1 MPGPLQADKEGG
13 TVVVDDL
20 RFEIQ
25 EEEAQVRPRIKVIGV
40 GGAGSNAVAHM
51 MDCGLEG
58 VEFHVLNTD
67 VLALKAS
74 PVPNKLAIGLKITN
88 GQGAGGDPEIGRQAA
103 LEDTAR
109 IVEIMAG
116 GDIVFVAAGLGSG
129 TGTGAS
135 PVVASLARELSAL
148 TVAIVTRPFSFEGLR
163 PAEQA
168 AHGLTELAGSADAV
182 IAVPNDRLLTL
193 APRGTSLLE
202 AFRMA
207 NDILRQAVGEIVE
220 IITTPGLINRDF
232 ADIRATMRG
241 MGVTLMGTAMARGEN
256 AALEAAR
263 QAISCPLVEDAR
275 MSGAR
280 NILIQVTGSSR
291 LGLHELNEACAL
303 IREAAQC
310 EEARVTFG
318 VVLNE
323 SMADAVK
330 VTVIAAGFSQP
341 AAAPAFAAPPARVP
355 EPEPEPE
362 LVGFT
367 VGAGS
372 PSDDDADDLETPPYL
387 QHRRLVQ

>member
-1 MPGPLQADKEGG
+1 M
-13 TVVVDDL
+13 VDDL

-67 VLALKAS
+67 VLALKTS

-88 GQGAGGDPEIGRQAA
+88 GQGAGGDPEVGRQAA

-109 IVEIMAG
+109 IVEIMEG
-116 GDIVFVAAGLGSG
+116 SDIVFVAAGLGSG
-129 TGTGAS
+129 TGTGGA
-135 PVVASLARELSAL
+135 PVVASLARELNAL
-148 TVAIVTRPFSFEGLR
+148 TVAIVTRPFSFEGVR

-241 MGVTLMGTAMARGEN
+241 MGVTLMGTAVARGEN

-275 MSGAR
+275 ISGAR

-330 VTVIAAGFSQP
+330 VTVIATGFSQP
-341 AAAPAFAAPPARVP
+341 AAAPVSVP

-372 PSDDDADDLETPPYL
+372 SPDDDADDLETPPYL